1 VPLTNLV
8 SPTRR
13 AAPMA
18 GISLNAAL
26 SMAACLWCG
35 TTMAWAEVPSAP
47 GFELQRPHHMLGSAS
62 CAASNCHGGPSI
74 AGSDPAFSAH
84 RTWLKHDPHARAF
97 AVLSDPRSMRIIDR
111 LRASGNWNDATNETR
126 CLTCHAHVAS
136 AQQPHAK
143 TFQVSDGVSC
153 EVCHGPAEHWLAAHS
168 RPEAWADQDQ
178 RATGFRPLGDF
189 ADRAEVCLDCHL
201 GGPNREVNHDLI
213 AAGHPRLAFELAAY
227 SALQPRHWSIRRD
240 AARAAGSDDAA
251 RSDVDAE
258 LWMTGQLVAA
268 RRGLE
273 LTKHRAERAERAA
286 TQAPDQPWPELT
298 EYGCFACHHDLRAP
312 EQPTGYLV
320 RRFATGGAQ
329 PPWDHDPP
337 GSLVWQP
344 WLLALAPELPTV
356 DANWRQ
362 ELKLLREQIR
372 SPYPATGVVI
382 ARCDVALN
390 MTRDFSRASNQLD
403 PPDLRPLLIG
413 LLERRERTTRTWEGA
428 TQTYLALVALTRSP
442 ASDGASSREI
452 VHRKEVDAALRR
464 MRQALSFPA
473 GHDGPA
479 MDYGRVHDIE
489 QALETLRELSTD
501 KR

>member
-1 VPLTNLV
+1 
-8 SPTRR
+8 
-13 AAPMA
+13 MA

-35 TTMAWAEVPSAP
+35 TTMAWAEAPSAP

-74 AGSDPAFSAH
+74 AGGDPAFSAH

-111 LRASGNWNDATNETR
+111 LRASGNWNDATKETR

-143 TFQVSDGVSC
+143 SFQVSDGVSC

-251 RSDVDAE
+251 RSGVDGE

-273 LTKHRAERAERAA
+273 LTKHRAERVA

-312 EQPTGYLV
+312 KQLAGYVLH
-320 RRFATGGAQ
+320 RPGRTRTET
-329 PPWDHDPP
+329 PWDHDPP

-344 WLLALAPELPTV
+344 WLLALAPELPAV
-356 DANWRQ
+356 DPQWRDT
-362 ELKLLREQIR
+362 LTALRREIR
-372 SPYPATGVVI
+372 SPAPEAKVI
-382 ARCDVALN
+382 IDRCHIALEL
-390 MTRDFSRASNQLD
+390 TRKFTRASNQLE
-403 PPDLRPLLIG
+403 PADLETLLQG

-428 TQTYLALVALTRSP
+428 TQTYLALVALTRRSEP
-442 ASDGASSREI
+442 NGVDASLTDSRDQI
-452 VHRKEVDAALRR
+452 DAALRR
-464 MRQALSFPA
+464 MRQALSYPA
-473 GHDGPA
+473 GHDGPGL
-479 MDYGRVHDIE
+479 DCGRVHDIE
-489 QALETLRELSTD
+489 QALESLRELST
-501 KR
+501 RLE